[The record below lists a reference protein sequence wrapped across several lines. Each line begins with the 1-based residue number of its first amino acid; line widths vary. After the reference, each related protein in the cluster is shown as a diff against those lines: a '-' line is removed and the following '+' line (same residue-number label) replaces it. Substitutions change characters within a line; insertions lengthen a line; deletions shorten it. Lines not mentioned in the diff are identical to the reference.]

1 MCKMLRQIPRRSLQL
16 TRRVQHFSSP
26 PDAQPPSRN
35 FYDDLSQYVKRVLD
49 RSDQLKRYEEHNVFP
64 PNNWA
69 FRNYYLYAQLQLPSK
84 TEIDAVEFL
93 DGAKFACD
101 RVIRAMHSPELMDFA
116 SDKAPKPPIADEMEQ
131 MFEPTC
137 YQAQFLPRAKR
148 LGLGVSSLELKELDF
163 TGVYLSGVK
172 LERVTRAMLKAEEKL
187 RAVALQA
194 IAEQKQTMK
203 QMRTVGEK
211 QNTAELLSLLSSV
224 QEKLE
229 SVEVEPNDDS
239 ETFERLQLS
248 TLIRTTQ
255 TVEVVSEKTAERIT
269 VKSDVKT
276 MMCFESF
283 VTDLQD
289 VDWQIMKM
297 NQFGRVV
304 SHTKD

>member
-137 YQAQFLPRAKR
+137 YQAQFLLAQRD
-148 LGLGVSSLELKELDF
+148 LDWECP
-163 TGVYLSGVK
+163 VLS
-172 LERVTRAMLKAEEKL
+172 
-187 RAVALQA
+187 
-194 IAEQKQTMK
+194 
-203 QMRTVGEK
+203 
-211 QNTAELLSLLSSV
+211 
-224 QEKLE
+224 
-229 SVEVEPNDDS
+229 
-239 ETFERLQLS
+239 
-248 TLIRTTQ
+248 
-255 TVEVVSEKTAERIT
+255 
-269 VKSDVKT
+269 
-276 MMCFESF
+276 
-283 VTDLQD
+283 
-289 VDWQIMKM
+289 
-297 NQFGRVV
+297 
-304 SHTKD
+304 